1 LRIRC
6 ERQDA
11 LYKVGEK
18 ATFLIQSSE
27 DGDAVYRLSDDGFRI
42 LEHGKIRLTKGKT
55 YSLRG
60 TLEAPGFLQLR
71 VDQTVSDL
79 QPPHIA
85 LAAAGFEPTKIQPT
99 ANMPRD
105 FDAFWAAARKE
116 LAEVPTNAQV
126 AESPALTTDRVICYR
141 VTLNNIADK
150 KV

>member
-1 LRIRC
+1 MSFNRWEPAMRRVIAVLASGFVWLVTAAVMLPTAAAQGSKAPTLRIRC

-85 LAAAGFEPTKIQPT
+85 LAAAG
-99 ANMPRD
+99 
-105 FDAFWAAARKE
+105 
-116 LAEVPTNAQV
+116 
-126 AESPALTTDRVICYR
+126 
-141 VTLNNIADK
+141 
-150 KV
+150 